1 MSKSL
6 RKVFCLILAL
16 VLGIVS
22 VPQVMAY
29 EYDSQPDKAVYS
41 AEKYDV
47 SPLDDSYDA
56 APQGFPFSF
65 NLISFDENSV
75 IISFNSTSEVQ
86 SLTIEQYESKNVIA
100 VSDNSKITLLIGENY
115 SFEVIYQEKD
125 CSVVYNGHL
134 TPVLS
139 VLGSDEQVILK
150 TRNVVKNIIKENTLK
165 SYDAIHSLAA
175 GTLYESES
183 NNTYSTADR
192 TYDDYDNYGALS
204 STSDVDWWVVSFSS
218 AGEANFW
225 LGNIPSG
232 CDYELTLYASN
243 GTTLLASSRNGSN
256 TAELI
261 TYSVSANTKYYA
273 CIYSYSGSSSS
284 QYLFSAKN
292 YPTSTGDS
300 FEPNNTQSTAS
311 AIALGSTITTAN
323 LHASTDIDFFKFTL
337 SSGSNV
343 NIELSNIPSGCDYD
357 LQLLNNSGT
366 VLASSAKGSNK
377 DESISIS
384 ISSGTYY
391 IKVYSF
397 SGSSNTNYSLKLS
410 PAGST
415 NITIQKIE
423 TIIPQNISA
432 VSRNLPSSES
442 NACYD
447 YNSSFKPYSGWVSID
462 YTNSSGKV
470 GTLPD
475 RVLRQMKIIVTV
487 KNGTTPVPGATVSIS
502 TSLGDNAYIYT
513 PSTTTNSDGQLTT
526 YIEFYS
532 NRTFTVS
539 ATYNGTTQN
548 QSVSSGNAVYKNK
561 FYLSLYNFPKRS
573 NFSSWEAF
581 EAAVQLNG
589 TGYDDINNQWYKYN
603 SNGSIIPVSGPN
615 NTSSG
620 TTPTEYRTIAVDSP
634 YVTRRSYVSDGSS
647 SAVYHRG
654 RVIIEGLNNV
664 SGDSGYRTAE
674 DAGSAIN
681 GYHID
686 LFIGFRTVSQF
697 ANEYSSYIPKSSGY
711 YFPQVTYSSTLKGSV

>member
-273 CIYSYSGSSSS
+273 CI
-284 QYLFSAKN
+284 
-292 YPTSTGDS
+292 
-300 FEPNNTQSTAS
+300 
-311 AIALGSTITTAN
+311 
-323 LHASTDIDFFKFTL
+323 
-337 SSGSNV
+337 
-343 NIELSNIPSGCDYD
+343 
-357 LQLLNNSGT
+357 
-366 VLASSAKGSNK
+366 
-377 DESISIS
+377 
-384 ISSGTYY
+384 
-391 IKVYSF
+391 
-397 SGSSNTNYSLKLS
+397 
-410 PAGST
+410 
-415 NITIQKIE
+415 
-423 TIIPQNISA
+423 
-432 VSRNLPSSES
+432 
-442 NACYD
+442 
-447 YNSSFKPYSGWVSID
+447 
-462 YTNSSGKV
+462 
-470 GTLPD
+470 
-475 RVLRQMKIIVTV
+475 
-487 KNGTTPVPGATVSIS
+487 
-502 TSLGDNAYIYT
+502 
-513 PSTTTNSDGQLTT
+513 
-526 YIEFYS
+526 
-532 NRTFTVS
+532 
-539 ATYNGTTQN
+539 
-548 QSVSSGNAVYKNK
+548 
-561 FYLSLYNFPKRS
+561 
-573 NFSSWEAF
+573 
-581 EAAVQLNG
+581 
-589 TGYDDINNQWYKYN
+589 
-603 SNGSIIPVSGPN
+603 
-615 NTSSG
+615 
-620 TTPTEYRTIAVDSP
+620 
-634 YVTRRSYVSDGSS
+634 
-647 SAVYHRG
+647 
-654 RVIIEGLNNV
+654 
-664 SGDSGYRTAE
+664 
-674 DAGSAIN
+674 
-681 GYHID
+681 
-686 LFIGFRTVSQF
+686 
-697 ANEYSSYIPKSSGY
+697 
-711 YFPQVTYSSTLKGSV
+711 